1 MDVVATPV
9 GENKTA
15 WWLTA
20 LSGRPLGAIRTIP
33 GSNEVTIV
41 VETKSGLSGVPVHH
55 ASLDDAL
62 TAIEERMGGT
72 CELNLDMKD

>member
-1 MDVVATPV
+1 
-9 GENKTA
+9 
-15 WWLTA
+15 
-20 LSGRPLGAIRTIP
+20 
-33 GSNEVTIV
+33 V